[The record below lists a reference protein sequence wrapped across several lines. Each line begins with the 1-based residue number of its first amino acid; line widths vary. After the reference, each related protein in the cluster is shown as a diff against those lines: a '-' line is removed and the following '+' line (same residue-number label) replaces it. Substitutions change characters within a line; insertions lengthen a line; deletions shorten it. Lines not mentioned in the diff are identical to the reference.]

1 MSIHRDRTKIKKS
14 KKSEWKLNNK
24 KNHQKRC
31 TFLYLRD
38 AIENLGGKKGEI
50 KWNGNL
56 PAKKKRENIC
66 TNNQNVIYRIKIFVF
81 GSEGMRPNVAKHC
94 AVLCGHNTPEKHVT
108 KKKLKFPRTL
118 LFQIVRRKKM
128 IVSEKTIRILK
139 ILYSK

>member
-56 PAKKKRENIC
+56 PAKKKKGKYLYE
-66 TNNQNVIYRIKIFVF
+66 Q
-81 GSEGMRPNVAKHC
+81 SECNLSNKDFRVWQRGNETKC
-94 AVLCGHNTPEKHVT
+94 CETLCGALWT
-108 KKKLKFPRTL
+108 
-118 LFQIVRRKKM
+118 
-128 IVSEKTIRILK
+128 
-139 ILYSK
+139 